1 MVMKKTILFDSG
13 STKTDIRIIY
23 NRQITELQCVGINPF
38 YQNRDEIYHVL
49 RTCFGQDEN
58 SEEFEIYFYGAGCSF
73 EEKKEI
79 VRSALSRL
87 FPKSCISIEND
98 LLGAARALLQE
109 KNGIACILGT
119 GANSCLYQKGKI
131 IKNVPPLGYILG
143 DEGSGANLG
152 KLLVADILKGIAPQK
167 VILRFYEEEKCSAE
181 EIMNHIYKESFPNRY
196 LATFSKHI
204 YRHKDELYFQ
214 NLILEAFDNFFK
226 RNIVQYDS
234 TVKEIGFVGSIAFHF
249 THQLEITA
257 QKYGYSIQQILK
269 SPIEGLI
276 TYHTTSPRE

>member
-98 LLGAARALLQE
+98 LLGAARALLQQ

-119 GANSCLYQKGKI
+119 GANSCLYQKGEI

-226 RNIVQYDS
+226 RNIVQYNS

>member
-1 MVMKKTILFDSG
+1 MKKTILFDSG

-98 LLGAARALLQE
+98 LLGAARALLQQ

-214 NLILEAFDNFFK
+214 NLILDAFDNFFK

>member
-98 LLGAARALLQE
+98 LLGAARALLQQ

-181 EIMNHIYKESFPNRY
+181 EIMNRIYKESFPNRY

-276 TYHTTSPRE
+276 TYHSTSPRE

>member
-98 LLGAARALLQE
+98 LLGAARALLQQ

-181 EIMNHIYKESFPNRY
+181 EVMNHIYKESFPNRY

-257 QKYGYSIQQILK
+257 PKYGYSIQQILK

>member
-98 LLGAARALLQE
+98 LLGAARALLQQ

>member
-1 MVMKKTILFDSG
+1 MKKTILFDSG

-98 LLGAARALLQE
+98 LLGAARALLQQ

-181 EIMNHIYKESFPNRY
+181 EVMNHIYKESFPNRY

-257 QKYGYSIQQILK
+257 PKYGYSIQQILK

>member
-1 MVMKKTILFDSG
+1 MKKTILFDSG

-98 LLGAARALLQE
+98 LLGAARALLQQ

>member
-1 MVMKKTILFDSG
+1 MKKTILFDSG

-98 LLGAARALLQE
+98 LLGAARALLQQ

-276 TYHTTSPRE
+276 TYHSTSPRE

>member
-1 MVMKKTILFDSG
+1 MKKTILFDSG

-98 LLGAARALLQE
+98 LLGAARALLQQ

-119 GANSCLYQKGKI
+119 GANSCLYQKGEI

>member
-1 MVMKKTILFDSG
+1 
-13 STKTDIRIIY
+13 
-23 NRQITELQCVGINPF
+23 
-38 YQNRDEIYHVL
+38 
-49 RTCFGQDEN
+49 
-58 SEEFEIYFYGAGCSF
+58 
-73 EEKKEI
+73 
-79 VRSALSRL
+79 
-87 FPKSCISIEND
+87 
-98 LLGAARALLQE
+98 
-109 KNGIACILGT
+109 
-119 GANSCLYQKGKI
+119 
-131 IKNVPPLGYILG
+131 
-143 DEGSGANLG
+143 
-152 KLLVADILKGIAPQK
+152 
-167 VILRFYEEEKCSAE
+167 
-181 EIMNHIYKESFPNRY
+181 MNHIYKESFPNRY

>member
-1 MVMKKTILFDSG
+1 MKKTILFDSG

-98 LLGAARALLQE
+98 LLGAARALLQQ

-204 YRHKDELYFQ
+204 YRHKDEQYFQ

>member
-1 MVMKKTILFDSG
+1 MKKTILFDSG

-98 LLGAARALLQE
+98 LLGAARALLQQ

-257 QKYGYSIQQILK
+257 PKYGYSIQQILK